1 MTMKLE
7 NDPTNNSRAG
17 MNRREFVKTAGAA
30 AAGLLLATPKIVFG
44 SQANSAVRFGILG
57 IGGRGRAVASG
68 FVNSAG
74 ARVTALAD
82 FFADPIEAGRKYF
95 NDLQGKKGI
104 PAIDSSQLFRGPD
117 AYKRIVESKEVDF
130 ILITTPPYYH
140 PHHLE
145 TVVAAGKH
153 VYCEKPV
160 AIDVPGAKRVIE
172 IGKKAQGKLSL
183 DVGFQIRMAPP
194 MVELAKRIHSGAIGK
209 VACGEAFYYC
219 GSLSRPEWP
228 QDSPEQKRLRNWVWY
243 RDLSGDIVVEQNIH
257 VIDMCNW
264 FLQGHPVKAVG
275 TCARKMRTDSGDC
288 KDSFNAVITYPGDV
302 QISFGSTQ
310 FDTPEFDAG
319 VRLFGSEGSSESHY
333 DWRVSIAGKNK
344 WNAGLGPSKE
354 GEQFSAAGTFRGA
367 LDNADPEKQK
377 AFVASITSGQFHNQ
391 AEQGAESALSAML
404 VRNAAY
410 SGKALTWDELL
421 KSKVVLDPKINL
433 VKLA

>member
-1 MTMKLE
+1 MSK
-7 NDPTNNSRAG
+7 NVHKIG
-17 MNRREFVKTAGAA
+17 RRDFLGVSAA
-30 AAGLLLATPKIVFG
+30 TAAGFMIVKPQLVRG
-44 SQANSAVRFGILG
+44 TQANSVVRFGILG
-57 IGGRGRAVASG
+57 VGGRGTAVGSG
-68 FVNSAG
+68 FVNDAG

-82 FFADPIEAGRKYF
+82 FFADSLEAGRKRF
-95 NDLQGKKGI
+95 DTLQGKKGV
-104 PAIDSSQLFRGPD
+104 PAIASSQLFRGPD
-117 AYKRIVESKEVDF
+117 CYRKIVESKEVDF
-130 ILITTPPYYH
+130 ILITTPPYFH

-153 VYCEKPV
+153 AYCEKPV
-160 AIDVPGAKRVIE
+160 AVDVPGAKHVIE

-194 MVELAKRIHSGAIGK
+194 MVELAKRISSGAIGK

-219 GSLSRPEWP
+219 AHLNRPEWP
-228 QDSPEQKRLRNWVWY
+228 NASTEQKRLRNWVWY
-243 RDLSGDIVVEQNIH
+243 RDLSGDIIVEQNIH

-275 TCARKMRTDSGDC
+275 ACGRKMRTDSGDC
-288 KDSFNAVITYPGDV
+288 KDNFNAVITYPGDV

-319 VRLFGSEGSSESHY
+319 VRLFGSDGSSESHY

-344 WNAGLGPSKE
+344 WNAGLGPAKE
-354 GEQFSAAGTFRGA
+354 GEQFSAAGTFKGA

-377 AFVASITSGQFHNQ
+377 AYVASITSGQFHNQ
-391 AEQGAESALSAML
+391 AAQGAESALSAML

-410 SGKALTWDELL
+410 SGKPLTWDELL
-421 KSKVVLDPKINL
+421 KSKEIYNPKIDL
-433 VKLA
+433 SKLA